1 MPLIGFVI
9 VSILGVNMNLT
20 ESQKTLIVELIKDKF
35 HLNKENIEYC
45 KNYINDQF
53 LMEETKEEK
62 ERNIEAN
69 KKLIIDVSKQQR
81 ELFKLFNKFTNN

>member
-1 MPLIGFVI
+1 
-9 VSILGVNMNLT
+9 MNLT